1 MLMTLI
7 QKEIMH
13 HILSVRFV
21 ALLLMCVLLIPL
33 TLSINYRKYSQN
45 LVDYQESVKRSQAE
59 AKENPPN
66 AQDPNVEVSKLFLKP
81 TPLSVFANG
90 LEEALPTYLGMTRN
104 GVRQSSTGLAQAS
117 LSYALGNLDFLFIVG
132 TVFSLLALLFTF
144 DAVAGEREAGTLRI
158 NLSNSLPRDVFLWS
172 KLIGG
177 YLVFVVPFLV
187 SFLLGLLLLVWQ
199 GFPLGE
205 PNIALPVLSL
215 TLISLLYIA
224 VFFAIGVVIST
235 YLDNAKTALIVAFT
249 FWVFAVLIAPRG
261 AFVVAKLISPT
272 RTEQAVYMAKTT
284 LRNNLSKGKD
294 EKIWKKM
301 SEVMGSGRGT
311 MGTTPGMG
319 AHLSI
324 NLSDPETTKKMD
336 EIKRPINEEFRLEF
350 QNQSDKIDREYQR
363 EKDRQEQIGETLSR
377 IAPTS
382 SLIYTSMNLTQTGK
396 LKRKLYFEAGE
407 RYYNQ
412 LDASY
417 FSEVSDDALGQ
428 LLQWGNRLTS
438 KANGNSESEAE
449 KILPPPTLTE
459 PALSE
464 TLTHSAIDVCLLGFF
479 ALAFTTVA
487 FLKFFRSD
495 I

>member
-21 ALLLMCVLLIPL
+21 ALLLMCLLLVPL
-33 TLSINYRKYSQN
+33 TLSINYRRYSQN
-45 LVDYQESVKRSQAE
+45 LVDYQESVKRERTE

-66 AQDPNVEVSKLFLKP
+66 ASDPNTEVSKLFLKP

-90 LEEALPTYLGMTRN
+90 LEDALPTYLGMTRN
-104 GVRQSSTGLAQAS
+104 GVRQGSAGVSQAS
-117 LSYALGNLDFLFIVG
+117 VAYVLGNLDFLFIVG

-158 NLSNSLPRDVFLWS
+158 NLSNPLPRDVFLWS

-177 YLVFVVPFLV
+177 YIVFVVPFLV

-205 PNIALPVLSL
+205 LKVAGPVLGL

-261 AFVVAKLISPT
+261 AFVVAKLVAPT
-272 RTEQAVYMAKTT
+272 RTQQAVYMEKTA
-284 LRNNLSKGKD
+284 LRNNLTKDRD
-294 EKIWKKM
+294 EKIFKKM
-301 SEVMGSGRGT
+301 TETFAGSEGIFIR
-311 MGTTPGMG
+311 
-319 AHLSI
+319 
-324 NLSDPETTKKMD
+324 SDDERMD
-336 EIKRPINEEFRLEF
+336 ELKKPINEQFRQEF
-350 QNQSDKIDREYQR
+350 QNQTDKIDRDYQR
-363 EKDRQEQIGETLSR
+363 EKDRQEHVGETLSR
-377 IAPTS
+377 IVPTS
-382 SLIYTSMNLTQTGK
+382 SLTYIAMNLTQTGK
-396 LKRKLYFEAGE
+396 LKRDGYFQTGE
-407 RYYNQ
+407 RYYGQ
-412 LDASY
+412 LDDSY
-417 FSEVSDDALGQ
+417 FSEVSDDAMAQ
-428 LLQWGNRLTS
+428 IMQIANRMNDS
-438 KANGNSESEAE
+438 SESETD
-449 KILPPPTLTE
+449 KIPPPPTLTE
-459 PALSE
+459 PSLSD
-464 TLTHSAIDVCLLGFF
+464 TLRRSAVDVLLLGFF

>member
-21 ALLLMCVLLIPL
+21 ALLVMCILLIPL
-33 TLSINYRKYSQN
+33 TLSINHRKYEQN
-45 LVDYQESVKRSQAE
+45 LVDYQESVKRAQAE

-66 AQDPNVEVSKLFLKP
+66 AQDPNSEVSKLFLKP

-117 LSYALGNLDFLFIVG
+117 VAYVLGNLDFLFIVG

-144 DAVAGEREAGTLRI
+144 DAVAGEKEAGTLRI

-177 YLVFVVPFLV
+177 YIVFVAPFLV

-205 PNIALPVLSL
+205 SKIALPVLGL

-224 VFFAIGVVIST
+224 VFFAIGVFISA
-235 YLDNAKTALIVAFT
+235 YFDNVKTALIVAFT

-261 AFVVAKLISPT
+261 AFVIAKLVSPT
-272 RTEQAVYMAKTT
+272 RTQQSVYMEKTA
-284 LRNNLSKGKD
+284 LRNNLNKD
-294 EKIWKKM
+294 KQEKIWQKLTEALSKPT
-301 SEVMGSGRGT
+301 SGEG
-311 MGTTPGMG
+311 GVSFS
-319 AHLSI
+319 LD
-324 NLSDPETTKKMD
+324 LSDPDTENRMEK
-336 EIKRPINEEFRLEF
+336 IRQPIEEEFRLALQERT
-350 QNQSDKIDREYQR
+350 DKIDRGYQR
-363 EKDRQEQIGETLSR
+363 EKDRQEQVGETLSR
-377 IAPTS
+377 FTPTS
-382 SLIYTSMNLTQTGK
+382 SLTYFTMNLTQTGK
-396 LKRKLYFEAGE
+396 LKREIYFQTGE
-407 RYYNQ
+407 QYYSQ
-412 LDASY
+412 LDDVY
-417 FSEVSDDALGQ
+417 FSGISDDALAQ
-428 LLQWGNRLTS
+428 ITQTLTRMNMDDS
-438 KANGNSESEAE
+438 TEAVDE
-449 KILPPPTLTE
+449 NIPPPPPLKE
-459 PALSE
+459 PALSD
-464 TLTHSAIDVCLLGFF
+464 TLRRSMIDVFLLGFF
-479 ALAFTTVA
+479 AIAFTAIA

>member
-21 ALLLMCVLLIPL
+21 ALLLMCLLLVPL
-33 TLSINYRKYSQN
+33 TLSINYRRYSQN
-45 LVDYQESVKRSQAE
+45 LVDYQESVKREQTE

-66 AQDPNVEVSKLFLKP
+66 AQNPNIEVSKLFLKP

-90 LEEALPTYLGMTRN
+90 LEDALPTYLGMTRN
-104 GVRQSSTGLAQAS
+104 GVRQGSAGVSQAS
-117 LSYALGNLDFLFIVG
+117 VAYVLGNLDFLFIVG

-177 YLVFVVPFLV
+177 YIVFVVPFLV
-187 SFLLGLLLLVWQ
+187 SFLLGLLLLTWQ

-205 PNIALPVLSL
+205 FEVAAPVFCL

-249 FWVFAVLIAPRG
+249 FWVFAVLIVPRG
-261 AFVVAKLISPT
+261 AFVVAKLVSPT
-272 RTEQAVYMAKTT
+272 RTQQAVYMEKTI
-284 LRNNLSKGKD
+284 LRNNLSKDKD
-294 EKIWKKM
+294 EKIGEKMAEAFAGSEGAGGGAMVIRSDDTALQERMAELKK
-301 SEVMGSGRGT
+301 
-311 MGTTPGMG
+311 
-319 AHLSI
+319 
-324 NLSDPETTKKMD
+324 
-336 EIKRPINEEFRLEF
+336 PIEEEFRLAF
-350 QNQSDKIDREYQR
+350 QNQTDKIDRDYQR
-363 EKDRQEQIGETLSR
+363 EKARQEYVGETLSR

-382 SLIYTSMNLTQTGK
+382 SLSYIAINLTQTGK
-396 LKRKLYFEAGE
+396 LKRDRYFETGE
-407 RYYNQ
+407 RYFSQ
-412 LDASY
+412 LNDAY
-417 FSEVSDDALGQ
+417 FSEISDDALAQ
-428 LLQWGNRLTS
+428 IMQIAARLNES
-438 KANGNSESEAE
+438 SESETD
-449 KILPPPTLTE
+449 KIPPPPTLTE
-459 PALSE
+459 PSLSD
-464 TLTHSAIDVCLLGFF
+464 TLRRSAVDVFLLGFF
-479 ALAFTTVA
+479 AIVFTAIA

>member
-21 ALLLMCVLLIPL
+21 ALLLMCLLLVPL
-33 TLSINYRKYSQN
+33 TLSINYRRYSQN
-45 LVDYQESVKRSQAE
+45 LVDYQESVKREQTE
-59 AKENPPN
+59 MKENPPN
-66 AQDPNVEVSKLFLKP
+66 ASDPNTEVSKLFLKP

-90 LEEALPTYLGMTRN
+90 LEDALPTYLGMTRN
-104 GVRQSSTGLAQAS
+104 GVRQGSAGVSQAS
-117 LSYALGNLDFLFIVG
+117 VAYVLGNLDFLFIVG

-158 NLSNSLPRDVFLWS
+158 NLSNPLPRDVFLWS

-177 YLVFVVPFLV
+177 YIVFVVPFLV

-205 PNIALPVLSL
+205 LKVALPVLGL

-261 AFVVAKLISPT
+261 AFVVAKLVAPT
-272 RTEQAVYMAKTT
+272 RTQQAVYMEKTA
-284 LRNNLSKGKD
+284 LRNNLMKDRD
-294 EKIWKKM
+294 EKIMKKM
-301 SEVMGSGRGT
+301 TETFAGSEGIHIR
-311 MGTTPGMG
+311 
-319 AHLSI
+319 
-324 NLSDPETTKKMD
+324 SDDERID
-336 EIKRPINEEFRLEF
+336 EIKKPINEQFRQEF
-350 QNQSDKIDREYQR
+350 QNQTEKIDRGYQR
-363 EKDRQEQIGETLSR
+363 EKDRQEQVGETLSR
-377 IAPTS
+377 IVPTS
-382 SLIYTSMNLTQTGK
+382 SLTYIAMNLTQTGK
-396 LKRKLYFEAGE
+396 LKRDGYFQTGE
-407 RYYNQ
+407 RYYSQ
-412 LDASY
+412 LDDSY
-417 FSEVSDDALGQ
+417 FSEVSDDVLGQ
-428 LLQWGNRLTS
+428 VMQLMNRMNDS
-438 KANGNSESEAE
+438 SESETD
-449 KILPPPTLTE
+449 KIPPPPTLTE
-459 PALSE
+459 PSLSD
-464 TLTHSAIDVCLLGFF
+464 TLRRSAVDVLLLGFF

>member
-21 ALLLMCVLLIPL
+21 ALLLMCLLLVPL
-33 TLSINYRKYSQN
+33 TLSINYRRYSQN
-45 LVDYQESVKRSQAE
+45 LVDYQESIKRERAE

-66 AQDPNVEVSKLFLKP
+66 ASDPNTEVSKFFLKP

-104 GVRQSSTGLAQAS
+104 GVRQGSAGVSQAS
-117 LSYALGNLDFLFIVG
+117 VAYVLGNLDFLFIVG

-158 NLSNSLPRDVFLWS
+158 NLSNPLPRDVFLWS

-177 YLVFVVPFLV
+177 YIVFVVPFLV
-187 SFLLGLLLLVWQ
+187 SFLLGLLLITWQ

-205 PNIALPVLSL
+205 FKIALPVLGL

-224 VFFAIGVVIST
+224 VFFTIGVVIST

-261 AFVVAKLISPT
+261 AFVVAKLVSPT
-272 RTEQAVYMAKTT
+272 RTQQAVYMEKTA
-284 LRNNLSKGKD
+284 LRNNLTKDRD

-301 SEVMGSGRGT
+301 TEAFAGNEGEGIHIR
-311 MGTTPGMG
+311 
-319 AHLSI
+319 
-324 NLSDPETTKKMD
+324 SDDERIDKLKK
-336 EIKRPINEEFRLEF
+336 PINEEFRLAF
-350 QNQSDKIDREYQR
+350 QNQVGKIDRDYQR
-363 EKDRQEQIGETLSR
+363 EKARQEHVGETLSR
-377 IAPTS
+377 IAPIS
-382 SLIYTSMNLTQTGK
+382 SLTYVTINLTQTGK
-396 LKRKLYFEAGE
+396 LKRDGYFQTGE
-407 RYYNQ
+407 RYYSQ
-412 LDASY
+412 VDDSY
-417 FSEVSDDALGQ
+417 FSEVSDDVLGQ
-428 LLQWGNRLTS
+428 IMQLATRMNDS
-438 KANGNSESEAE
+438 SESETDE
-449 KILPPPTLTE
+449 IPLPPTLTE
-459 PALSE
+459 PTLSD
-464 TLTHSAIDVCLLGFF
+464 TLRRSAVDVLLLGFF
-479 ALAFTTVA
+479 AVAFTTIA

>member
-1 MLMTLI
+1 MLTTLI

-21 ALLLMCVLLIPL
+21 ALLLMCLLLVPL
-33 TLSINYRKYSQN
+33 TLSINYRRYNQN
-45 LVDYQESVKRSQAE
+45 LTDYQESVKRARTE

-66 AQDPNVEVSKLFLKP
+66 AQDPNTEVSKLFLKP
-81 TPLSVFANG
+81 TPLSIFANG

-104 GVRQSSTGLAQAS
+104 GVRQGSAGVSQAS
-117 LSYALGNLDFLFIVG
+117 VAYVLGNLDFLFIVG

-177 YLVFVVPFLV
+177 YIVFVVPFLV

-205 PNIALPVLSL
+205 LKVALPVLGL

-261 AFVVAKLISPT
+261 AFVVAKLVSPT
-272 RTEQAVYMAKTT
+272 RTQQAVYMEKAAVH
-284 LRNNLSKGKD
+284 NNLSKDKQD
-294 EKIWKKM
+294 KINEKMTESFEGVMIRSDDPAIQERIDKFKK
-301 SEVMGSGRGT
+301 
-311 MGTTPGMG
+311 
-319 AHLSI
+319 
-324 NLSDPETTKKMD
+324 
-336 EIKRPINEEFRLEF
+336 PINEQFRVEF
-350 QNQSDKIDREYQR
+350 QNQADRIDRDYQR
-363 EKDRQEQIGETLSR
+363 EKDRQEQIGEMLSR

-382 SLIYTSMNLTQTGK
+382 SLIYSAINLTQTGK
-396 LKRKLYFEAGE
+396 LKRDTYFQIGE
-407 RYYNQ
+407 RYYDQ
-412 LDASY
+412 LDDSY

-428 LLQWGNRLTS
+428 VMQLVARLNAS
-438 KANGNSESEAE
+438 SESETE
-449 KILPPPTLTE
+449 EILPPPPLTE
-459 PALSE
+459 PTLSD
-464 TLTHSAIDVCLLGFF
+464 TVRRSAVDVFLLGFF

>member
-21 ALLLMCVLLIPL
+21 ALLLMCLLLIPL
-33 TLSINYRKYSQN
+33 TLSINYRRYSQN
-45 LVDYQESVKRSQAE
+45 LTDYQESVKHAQAE

-66 AQDPNVEVSKLFLKP
+66 AQDPNTEVSKFFLKP
-81 TPLSVFANG
+81 TPLSVFVNG

-117 LSYALGNLDFLFIVG
+117 VAYVLGNLDFLFIVG

-158 NLSNSLPRDVFLWS
+158 NLSNPLPRDVFLWS

-177 YLVFVVPFLV
+177 YIVFVIPFLV
-187 SFLLGLLLLVWQ
+187 SFLLGLLILVGQ

-205 PNIALPVLSL
+205 FNVALPVLSL

-224 VFFAIGVVIST
+224 VFFAIGVFIST

-249 FWVFAVLIAPRG
+249 FWVFAVLVVPRG
-261 AFVVAKLISPT
+261 AFVIAKLVAPT
-272 RTEQAVYMAKTT
+272 RTQQAVYMEKTA
-284 LRNNLSKGKD
+284 LRNNLAKD
-294 EKIWKKM
+294 KEEKIWKKIA
-301 SEVMGSGRGT
+301 EVFDSGGGIAIST
-311 MGTTPGMG
+311 
-319 AHLSI
+319 
-324 NLSDPETTKKMD
+324 NDPKTQEKMD
-336 EIKRPINEEFRLEF
+336 EIRGPIEEQFRLEF
-350 QNQSDKIDREYQR
+350 QNRTDKIDRDYQR
-363 EKDRQEQIGETLSR
+363 EKDRQEQVGETLSR

-382 SLIYTSMNLTQTGK
+382 SLTYSAMNLTQTGK
-396 LKRKLYFEAGE
+396 LKREVYFQTGE
-407 RYYNQ
+407 RYYSQ
-412 LDASY
+412 LNDSY
-417 FSEVSDDALGQ
+417 FSEVSDDAMAQIMQ
-428 LLQWGNRLTS
+428 LVARTNDS
-438 KANGNSESEAE
+438 SESETE
-449 KILPPPTLTE
+449 KIPPPPVLAE
-459 PALSE
+459 SSFVE
-464 TLTHSAIDVCLLGFF
+464 TLRRSMVDVSLLCLF
-479 ALAFTTVA
+479 ALAFTTLA

>member
-21 ALLLMCVLLIPL
+21 ALLLMCLLLVPL
-33 TLSINYRKYSQN
+33 TLSINYRRYSQN
-45 LVDYQESVKRSQAE
+45 LVDYQESIKREQTE

-66 AQDPNVEVSKLFLKP
+66 ASDPNTEVSKLFLKP

-90 LEEALPTYLGMTRN
+90 LEDALPTYLGMTRN
-104 GVRQSSTGLAQAS
+104 GVRQGSAGVSQAS
-117 LSYALGNLDFLFIVG
+117 VAYVLGNLDFLFIVG

-177 YLVFVVPFLV
+177 YIVFVVPFLV
-187 SFLLGLLLLVWQ
+187 SFLLGLLLITWQ

-205 PNIALPVLSL
+205 LKIALPVFWL

-249 FWVFAVLIAPRG
+249 FWVFAVLIVPRG
-261 AFVVAKLISPT
+261 AFVVAKLVAPT
-272 RTEQAVYMAKTT
+272 RTQQAVYMEKTI
-284 LRNNLSKGKD
+284 LRNNLSKDKD
-294 EKIWKKM
+294 EKIGEKMVEAFAGSEGSSGGMVIRSDDAAFQERMAKLKK
-301 SEVMGSGRGT
+301 
-311 MGTTPGMG
+311 
-319 AHLSI
+319 
-324 NLSDPETTKKMD
+324 
-336 EIKRPINEEFRLEF
+336 PIEEEFRLAF
-350 QNQSDKIDREYQR
+350 QDQTDKIDRDYQR
-363 EKDRQEQIGETLSR
+363 EKARQEYVGEALSR

-382 SLIYTSMNLTQTGK
+382 SLSYIAINLTQTGK
-396 LKRKLYFEAGE
+396 LKRDGYFQTGE
-407 RYYNQ
+407 RYFSQ
-412 LDASY
+412 LNDAY
-417 FSEVSDDALGQ
+417 FSEISDDALAQ
-428 LLQWGNRLTS
+428 IMQIAARLNES
-438 KANGNSESEAE
+438 SESETDE
-449 KILPPPTLTE
+449 IPPPPTLTE
-459 PALSE
+459 PSLSD
-464 TLTHSAIDVCLLGFF
+464 TLRRSAVDVFLLGFF
-479 ALAFTTVA
+479 AVAFTAIA

>member
-33 TLSINYRKYSQN
+33 TLSINYRKYDQN
-45 LVDYQESVKRSQAE
+45 LIDYQESVKRAQTE

-66 AQDPNVEVSKLFLKP
+66 AQDPNTEVSKFFLKP
-81 TPLSVFANG
+81 TPLSVFVNG
-90 LEEALPTYLGMTRN
+90 LEDALPTYLGMTRN

-117 LSYALGNLDFLFIVG
+117 VAYVLGNLDFLFIAG

-158 NLSNSLPRDVFLWS
+158 SLSNPLPRDVFLWS

-177 YLVFVVPFLV
+177 YIVFVVPFLV
-187 SFLLGLLLLVWQ
+187 SFLLGLLLITWQ

-205 PNIALPVLSL
+205 LKIALPVLGL

-224 VFFAIGVVIST
+224 VFFAIGVFIST

-261 AFVVAKLISPT
+261 AFVVAKLVAPT
-272 RTEQAVYMAKTT
+272 RTQQSVYMEKNV
-284 LRNNLSKGKD
+284 LRNNLKKDKD
-294 EKIWKKM
+294 EEIWKKM
-301 SEVMGSGRGT
+301 IETMAETRTADGGGS
-311 MGTTPGMG
+311 
-319 AHLSI
+319 AVAFNISL
-324 NLSDPETTKKMD
+324 NDPAYQKRMD
-336 EIKRPINEEFRLEF
+336 EIKGPIEEEFRLAF
-350 QNQSDKIDREYQR
+350 QNQADKIDRGYQR
-363 EKDRQEQIGETLSR
+363 EKDRQEQVGETLSR

-382 SLIYTSMNLTQTGK
+382 SLTYAALNLTQTGK
-396 LKRKLYFEAGE
+396 LKRELYFQTGE
-407 RYYNQ
+407 RYYSQ
-412 LDASY
+412 LDDTY
-417 FSEVSDDALGQ
+417 FSEISDDALAQIMQ
-428 LLQWGNRLTS
+428 LATQMNDS
-438 KANGNSESEAE
+438 PDSESE
-449 KILPPPTLTE
+449 KIPPPPVLLE
-459 PALSE
+459 ASFAEALRYSVV
-464 TLTHSAIDVCLLGFF
+464 DVSLLCIF
-479 ALAFTTVA
+479 ALAFTAMA

>member
-33 TLSINYRKYSQN
+33 TLSINYRKYNQN
-45 LVDYQESVKRSQAE
+45 LINYQESVKQAQTE

-66 AQDPNVEVSKLFLKP
+66 AQDPNTEVSKLFLKP
-81 TPLSVFANG
+81 TPLSVFVNG
-90 LEEALPTYLGMTRN
+90 LEDALPTYLGMTRN
-104 GVRQSSTGLAQAS
+104 GVRQSSTGLTQAS
-117 LSYALGNLDFLFIVG
+117 VAYVLGNLDFLFIVG

-158 NLSNSLPRDVFLWS
+158 NLSNPLPRDVFLWS

-177 YLVFVVPFLV
+177 YIVFVVPFLV
-187 SFLLGLLLLVWQ
+187 SFLLGLLLITWQ

-205 PNIALPVLSL
+205 FKIAGPVLGL

-261 AFVVAKLISPT
+261 AFVVAKLVAPT
-272 RTEQAVYMAKTT
+272 RTQQAVYMEKNV
-284 LRNNLSKGKD
+284 LRNNLTKD
-294 EKIWKKM
+294 KEEKIGEKM
-301 SEVMGSGRGT
+301 LQTMAVGGRVNLTLNDPGT
-311 MGTTPGMG
+311 QQR
-319 AHLSI
+319 LDD
-324 NLSDPETTKKMD
+324 LRK
-336 EIKRPINEEFRLEF
+336 PIEEQFRAAF
-350 QNQSDKIDREYQR
+350 QDQADKIDRDYQR
-363 EKDRQEQIGETLSR
+363 ERDRQEHVGETLSR

-382 SLIYTSMNLTQTGK
+382 SLTYSAMNLTQTGK
-396 LKRKLYFEAGE
+396 LKRERYFETGE
-407 RYYNQ
+407 NYYSQ
-412 LDASY
+412 LDDAY
-417 FSEVSDDALGQ
+417 FSEISDDALSQ
-428 LLQWGNRLTS
+428 FLQIANRMNDS
-438 KANGNSESEAE
+438 SESETE
-449 KILPPPTLTE
+449 KIPPPPVLTE
-459 PALSE
+459 PSLSE
-464 TLTHSAIDVCLLGFF
+464 ALRRSAADVFLLVFF
-479 ALAFTTVA
+479 ALAFTAIA

>member
-13 HILSVRFV
+13 HVLSVRFV

-33 TLSINYRKYSQN
+33 TLSINYRKYNQN
-45 LVDYQESVKRSQAE
+45 LINYQESIKRAQAE
-59 AKENPPN
+59 AEENPPS
-66 AQDPNVEVSKLFLKP
+66 AQDPNTEVSKLFLKP
-81 TPLSVFANG
+81 TPLSVFVNG
-90 LEEALPTYLGMTRN
+90 LEDALPTYLGMTRN

-117 LSYALGNLDFLFIVG
+117 VAYVLGNLDFLFIVG

-158 NLSNSLPRDVFLWS
+158 NLSNPLPRDMFLWS

-177 YLVFVVPFLV
+177 YIVFVVPFLV
-187 SFLLGLLLLVWQ
+187 SFLLGLLLLAWQ

-205 PNIALPVLSL
+205 FKVALPVFYL
-215 TLISLLYIA
+215 TLISLLYIG
-224 VFFAIGVVIST
+224 VFFAIGVFIST

-249 FWVFAVLIAPRG
+249 FWVLAVLVAPRG

-272 RTEQAVYMAKTT
+272 RTQQAVYMEKNA
-284 LRNNLSKGKD
+284 LRNNLTKDKEGKLA
-294 EKIWKKM
+294 IKM
-301 SEVMGSGRGT
+301 QET
-311 MGTTPGMG
+311 MGFGG
-319 AHLSI
+319 GVSI
-324 NLSDPETTKKMD
+324 SLNDPETQRKLD
-336 EIKRPINEEFRLEF
+336 GLRGPIDEEFRLAF
-350 QNQSDKIDREYQR
+350 QNQTDKIDRDYQR
-363 EKDRQEQIGETLSR
+363 EKDRQEQVGETLSR

-382 SLIYTSMNLTQTGK
+382 SLTYSAMNLTQTGK
-396 LKRKLYFEAGE
+396 LKRDLYFQTGE

-417 FSEVSDDALGQ
+417 FSGISDDALGQ
-428 LLQWGNRLTS
+428 FMQLVNRMDDS
-438 KANGNSESEAE
+438 SESEE
-449 KILPPPTLTE
+449 ILPPPTLTE
-459 PALSE
+459 PSLSD
-464 TLTHSAIDVCLLGFF
+464 TLRRSAADISLLCLF
-479 ALAFTTVA
+479 ALTFTAVA

>member
-21 ALLLMCVLLIPL
+21 ALLLMCLLLVPL
-33 TLSINYRKYSQN
+33 TLSINYRRYSQN
-45 LVDYQESVKRSQAE
+45 LVDYQESIKREQTE

-66 AQDPNVEVSKLFLKP
+66 AQNPNIEVSKLFLKP

-90 LEEALPTYLGMTRN
+90 LEDALPTYLGMTRN
-104 GVRQSSTGLAQAS
+104 GVRQGSAGVSQAS
-117 LSYALGNLDFLFIVG
+117 VAYVLGNLDFLFIVG

-177 YLVFVVPFLV
+177 YIVFVVPFLV
-187 SFLLGLLLLVWQ
+187 SFLLGLLVLVWQ

-205 PNIALPVLSL
+205 LTVALPVFCL

-235 YLDNAKTALIVAFT
+235 FLDNAKTALIVVFT

-261 AFVVAKLISPT
+261 AFVVAKLVAPT
-272 RTEQAVYMAKTT
+272 RTEQAVYMEKTA
-284 LRNNLSKGKD
+284 LRNNLSKDKD
-294 EKIWKKM
+294 EKIGKKM
-301 SEVMGSGRGT
+301 AEAFAGNE
-311 MGTTPGMG
+311 G
-319 AHLSI
+319 AGGGAMVI
-324 NLSDPETTKKMD
+324 RSDDTAFQERMAELKK
-336 EIKRPINEEFRLEF
+336 PIEEEFRLAF
-350 QNQSDKIDREYQR
+350 QDQTDKIDRDYRR
-363 EKDRQEQIGETLSR
+363 EKARQEQVGETLSR

-382 SLIYTSMNLTQTGK
+382 SLSYIAINLTQTGK
-396 LKRKLYFEAGE
+396 LKRDLYFQAGE
-407 RYYNQ
+407 RYYSQ
-412 LDASY
+412 LNDAY
-417 FSEVSDDALGQ
+417 FSEISDDALAQ
-428 LLQWGNRLTS
+428 IMQIAARLNES
-438 KANGNSESEAE
+438 SESETD
-449 KILPPPTLTE
+449 KVPPPPPLTE
-459 PALSE
+459 PSLSD
-464 TLTHSAIDVCLLGFF
+464 TLWRSAVDVFLLGFF
-479 ALAFTTVA
+479 AIAFTAIA